1 MGFALIRPTYFL
13 HLFKFCINEWL
24 TVCNLAYKLYFFN
37 VLTRLCFVY
46 SAYMFISDDVTRKGA
61 NLSEKLT
68 CVYVINKHQMHI
80 YYVIK
85 PIVDEKISPQCKH
98 VMSCLA

>member
-1 MGFALIRPTYFL
+1 
-13 HLFKFCINEWL
+13 
-24 TVCNLAYKLYFFN
+24 
-37 VLTRLCFVY
+37 
-46 SAYMFISDDVTRKGA
+46 MFISDDVTREGA
-61 NLSEKLT
+61 NLSEKLA
-68 CVYVINKHQMHI
+68 CVYVIKKHQMHI

>member
-1 MGFALIRPTYFL
+1 MCFALIRQISPIYL
-13 HLFKFCINEWL
+13 KSAL
-24 TVCNLAYKLYFFN
+24 TNDQPCAIFHTNSSFN

-46 SAYMFISDDVTRKGA
+46 SAYMFISDYVTREGA

-85 PIVDEKISPQCKH
+85 PIVDETISPQCKH